1 MASKRARPLSFSLQ
15 QLPRDIINEILKF
28 LNNEHGD
35 VCRYFWSQLHQMP
48 HPSMLQPG
56 ATMNVPELV
65 HLFKISFTQQVP
77 PRDDI
82 ARSDVIY
89 EVIERL
95 LTMMSRY
102 PSLEPLRIAYSCHL
116 VTKEYIDSLH
126 FGQNSMIPHR
136 NLPEHQATTNWNRW
150 MDICRTT
157 CGAQLFI
164 AKTAAMPAELAALLV
179 QFGTPSCAGPK
190 IVVAGWKA
198 PAVDGKE
205 KIYLAICELLPVS
218 FRLVAVVHSE
228 VGSSSDALQW
238 QCDYS
243 MAAKGAYPKL
253 CFELLTLLRKVAA
266 KFCGIKLRCWQF
278 TYVPLGQAV
287 APDTI
292 EVVLGSIRG
301 LKPRLFLRTRP
312 QL

>member
-1 MASKRARPLSFSLQ
+1 MSFKRVRIPSPFLQ
-15 QLPRDIINEILKF
+15 RPRDIINEILKF
-28 LNNEHGD
+28 LNNEHSD

-48 HPSMLQPG
+48 HPSMLG

-102 PSLEPLRIAYSCHL
+102 PSLEPPRIAYSYHL
-116 VTKEYIDSLH
+116 VTPEYINLLH

-136 NLPEHQATTNWNRW
+136 NLPEYQATANWNRW

-164 AKTAAMPAELAALLV
+164 AKTAAMPVELKALLV
-179 QFGTPSCAGPK
+179 QIGTPSCAGPK
-190 IVVAGWKA
+190 IVVAGWKV

-205 KIYLAICELLPVS
+205 KIYLAICELLPVG

-228 VGSSSDALQW
+228 VGGSSDALQW
-238 QCDYS
+238 QRDYS

-253 CFELLTLLRKVAA
+253 CFELLTLLRNVAA
-266 KFCGIKLRCWQF
+266 KFCGIKLRCWKF
-278 TYVPLGQAV
+278 TYDPLGQAV

-292 EVVLGSIRG
+292 EVVPAHLLS
-301 LKPRLFLRTRP
+301 LDCVSEQDLH
-312 QL
+312 